1 MRMGNG
7 VLALLGTAV
16 LLAAVSPAQAQA
28 PAGPDRNL
36 EKVKI
41 DPNGAPPPVPIEE
54 IIRQFA
60 AKESEFRVA
69 RGEYTYTQTVL
80 VEDLG
85 SYGDKQG
92 EYRVVS
98 DIIFTPDGKR
108 YEKITFAPPNSLKS
122 ISMTQEDERDIAN
135 VFPFV
140 LGTEDLPKYDLEYL
154 GRQPVDEIGTYVFSI
169 RPKRI
174 EPGQRY
180 FQGTVWVDDR
190 ELQIVKSFGKSV
202 PDNPKKGPENLFPM
216 FETWREQIDGKYW
229 FPTLTRAN
237 DTLHFKTGG
246 GDVRIKISVR
256 YTNYKRFK
264 STTRILNP
272 EAVKP
277 EAKKP
282 PQR

>member
-1 MRMGNG
+1 MKIGHG
-7 VLALLGTAV
+7 IFALLGAV
-16 LLAAVSPAQAQA
+16 IFLAADPPAQAQA
-28 PAGPDRNL
+28 PAGPDRSL

-41 DPNGAPPPVPIEE
+41 DPNGAPPPVPIEQ
-54 IIRQFA
+54 IIQQFA
-60 AKESEFRVA
+60 AKESEFRAA

-85 SYGDKQG
+85 KYGDKIG
-92 EYRVVS
+92 EYRVIS

-108 YEKITFAPPNSLKS
+108 YEKITHAPPSSL
-122 ISMTQEDERDIAN
+122 ISFGMSPEDEKDIAN

-169 RPKRI
+169 RPKRL

-202 PDNPKKGPENLFPM
+202 PDNQKQGQENLFPT

-229 FPTLTRAN
+229 FPTLTRAS
-237 DTLHFKTGG
+237 DTLHFKS

-256 YTNYKRFK
+256 YTNYKKFR
-264 STTRILNP
+264 STTRILNAEP
-272 EAVKP
+272 VKP
-277 EAKKP
+277 EEKKP
-282 PQR
+282 PQP

>member
-1 MRMGNG
+1 MRLGNRIL
-7 VLALLGTAV
+7 VFLGAAV
-16 LLAAVSPAQAQA
+16 LVAGVAQAQA
-28 PAGPDRNL
+28 QTGPDRSL
-36 EKVKI
+36 EKVRI
-41 DPNGAPPPVPIEE
+41 DPNGAPPPVPVAE

-85 SYGDKQG
+85 RYGDKQG
-92 EYRVVS
+92 EYRVTS
-98 DIIFTPDGKR
+98 DIIFTPEGKR
-108 YEKITFAPPNSLKS
+108 YEKITFAPPSSLKAFG
-122 ISMTQEDERDIAN
+122 MTPEDEKDIVN

-140 LGTEDLPKYDLEYL
+140 LGTEDLPQYELEYL
-154 GRQPVDEIGTYVFSI
+154 GRQAVDEIGTYVFSI
-169 RPKRI
+169 RPRRI

-202 PDNPKKGPENLFPM
+202 PDLRKKGQENLFPQ

-237 DTLHFKTGG
+237 DTLHFTG
-246 GDVRIKISVR
+246 GDVRIRISVR

-264 STTRILNP
+264 SATRILHAEP
-272 EAVKP
+272 VKP
-277 EAKKP
+277 EEKKP

>member
-1 MRMGNG
+1 MK
-7 VLALLGTAV
+7 LGKKIFLSIGCAA
-16 LLAAVSPAQAQA
+16 LLAAVPSTQAQA
-28 PAGPDRNL
+28 PAGPDRSL

-41 DPNGAPPPVPIEE
+41 DANGAPLPLPVEE
-54 IIRQFA
+54 IIRKFA
-60 AKESEFRVA
+60 AKESDFRVA
-69 RGEYTYTQTVL
+69 RGDYTYTQTVL

-85 SYGDKQG
+85 NYGDKIG

-98 DIIFTPDGKR
+98 DIIFTPEGKR
-108 YEKITFAPPNSLKS
+108 FEKITFAPPNSLKS
-122 ISMTQEDERDIAN
+122 IGMTPEDEKDIAN

-140 LGTEDLPKYDLEYL
+140 LSTEDLPKYDLDYL
-154 GRQPVDEIGTYVFSI
+154 GRQAVDEIGTYVFSI

-190 ELQIVKSFGKSV
+190 DLQIVKSFGKSV

-229 FPTLTRAN
+229 FPTLTRAL
-237 DTLHFKTGG
+237 DTLHFKS
-246 GDVRIKISVR
+246 GDVRIRISVR

-264 STTRILNP
+264 STSRIISAEP
-272 EAVKP
+272 VKP
-277 EAKKP
+277 EEKKP
-282 PQR
+282 PQE

>member
-1 MRMGNG
+1 MRHGKRIL
-7 VLALLGTAV
+7 VLLGAAA
-16 LLAAVSPAQAQA
+16 LMAAVPPARAQA
-28 PAGPDRNL
+28 PAGPDRSL

-41 DPNGAPPPVPIEE
+41 DPQGAPPPVPIAE
-54 IIRQFA
+54 IIQQFA

-85 SYGDKQG
+85 SYGEKQG

-98 DIIFTPDGKR
+98 DIIFTPEGKR
-108 YEKITFAPPNSLKS
+108 YEKITYAPPSSLKS
-122 ISMTQEDERDIAN
+122 IGMTPEDERDIAN

-140 LGTEDLPKYDLEYL
+140 LGTEDLPHYDVEYL
-154 GRQPVDEIGTYVFSI
+154 GRQPIDEIGTYVFSI
-169 RPKRI
+169 RPKQI

-180 FQGTVWVDDR
+180 FRGTIWVDDR
-190 ELQIVKSFGKSV
+190 DLQIVKSFGKSV
-202 PDNPKKGPENLFPM
+202 PDNPKKGPENLFPI

-237 DTLHFKTGG
+237 DTLHFKG
-246 GDVRIKISVR
+246 GDVRIRISVR
-256 YTNYKRFK
+256 YSNYKRFK
-264 STTRILNP
+264 STTRIISTEP
-272 EAVKP
+272 IKP
-277 EAKKP
+277 EEKKP

>member
-1 MRMGNG
+1 MRLEKRSL
-7 VLALLGTAV
+7 VLLGAAI
-16 LLAAVSPAQAQA
+16 LMAAVPPAQAQV

-41 DPNGAPPPVPIEE
+41 DPNGAPPPVPIAE

-69 RGEYTYTQTVL
+69 RGEYTYTQAVL

-85 SYGDKQG
+85 GYGEKQG

-108 YEKITFAPPNSLKS
+108 YEKITHAPPNSLKS
-122 ISMTQEDERDIAN
+122 FSMTPEDEKDIAN

-154 GRQPVDEIGTYVFSI
+154 GRQAVDEIGTYVFSI
-169 RPKRI
+169 RPKRL
-174 EPGQRY
+174 EPGLRY

-202 PDNPKKGPENLFPM
+202 PDIQKKGQENLFPT

-237 DTLHFKTGG
+237 DTLHFKTG
-246 GDVRIKISVR
+246 DVRMKISVR

-264 STTRILNP
+264 STTRILNAEP
-272 EAVKP
+272 VKP
-277 EAKKP
+277 DEKKP